1 MKFAF
6 LKSLN
11 LAVVLM
17 FGLDQKVDD
26 LVKITVFDFQL
37 GKQFFSFYVCQN
49 SSCGR
54 IYL

>member
-11 LAVVLM
+11 LAIVLM
-17 FGLDQKVDD
+17 FGFDQEVDN
-26 LVKITVFDFQL
+26 LVKITMFNFQL

-54 IYL
+54 ITL